1 MKEKSSK
8 QLKKDKSTV
17 QIKDLKPT
25 KDATGQKRMMVSR
38 DLGPSLGEPSLHIEP
53 IATFGRGLRRG

>member
-1 MKEKSSK
+1 
-8 QLKKDKSTV
+8 LKKDKPTV

-38 DLGPSLGEPSLHIEP
+38 DLEPSLGEPSLHIEP
-53 IATFGRGLRRG
+53 IATFGGGLRRG

>member
-8 QLKKDKSTV
+8 QSKKAKPAV

-25 KDATGQKRMMVSR
+25 KDAVGK
-38 DLGPSLGEPSLHIEP
+38 
-53 IATFGRGLRRG
+53 GRSDDAGGGYYRIGAKLVRG